1 MMEDKMKRFP
11 DNFYWGGAI
20 AANQVEG
27 AWNQDGKGL
36 STSDVQPKGIFGGVI
51 PRKENVSS
59 IKDVAIDF
67 YHRYPEDIKLF
78 AEMGF
83 TCLRVSIA
91 WARIFPDGDEQTP
104 NEAGLAHYDRLFD
117 ELLSHGITPMVTLS
131 HYEMPWNLV
140 TRYHGW
146 GNRLLIDLFVKY
158 AETAF
163 ERYKDKVKLWLTFNE
178 INMSLH
184 APMTGVGLPEG
195 SSQSE
200 IYQAIHHQLVA
211 SAIVVGKCHE
221 IVSDAKIG
229 NMLLGGLLY
238 PLTCSPDDVLKAMEE
253 NRGWLFFGD
262 VQSRGCYPGY
272 MLRFFRENMIELD
285 ITEQDREHLKTNTVD
300 FISFS
305 YYNSGCAST
314 DDEIIEKSRGNILSM
329 ISNPLLP
336 SSEWGWTIDATGMRI
351 LLNIL
356 WDRYQKPLFI
366 VENGLGAKD
375 TLKDDFTVDDDYRIA
390 YLNNHL
396 YQVYEAIEDGV
407 DVMGYT
413 SWGPI
418 DLVSNSTAELGKRYG
433 FIYVNRDDKGH
444 GDLARYRKASFYW
457 YRNVIR
463 SNGETLVPK
472 L

>member
-1 MMEDKMKRFP
+1 MKRFP

-51 PRKENVSS
+51 ARKENVSS

-158 AETAF
+158 AETVF

-184 APMTGVGLPEG
+184 APLTGVGLPEG

-221 IVSDAKIG
+221 IISDAKIG

-375 TLKDDFTVDDDYRIA
+375 TLKDDFTIDDDYRIS

-433 FIYVNRDDKGH
+433 FIYVNRDDKGY

-457 YRNVIR
+457 YRDVIR

-472 L
+472 M